1 MGRIA
6 DRQTTDDGQPDL
18 RRRLTDSL
26 DEATRTEKTIA
37 SYLLSNFKSLPFE
50 TAATL
55 AQKIGVSEASI
66 GRYCRKVGFL
76 HLKDLKA
83 TLQVDLGDRAW
94 LIGDRLRDFA
104 ARSRSD
110 KTEMA
115 RGLEREVAAIVSNYE
130 LAGSQEFA
138 RLVERLARVSS
149 VFVAGFQTER
159 GHAAFLAHGLQYLR
173 PGVQMA
179 DMDGGHFAEI
189 MLADPRDSALVL
201 VDGRRYSRLTRNLAS
216 RASEAGTP
224 VTLITDTYC
233 DWGRDCTSEMFAIQ
247 TDLNQFWDATSPI
260 SSFMCLII
268 NGVFK
273 ELGPEVEDR
282 MARVSSLY
290 NDFIGHAGDP
300 RGPQK

>member
-1 MGRIA
+1 LGRIA
-6 DRQTTDDGQPDL
+6 DRQLSDDGQPDL
-18 RRRLTDSL
+18 RRRLTASL

-37 SYLLSNFKSLPFE
+37 SYLLGNFKSLPFE

-104 ARSRSD
+104 QRSRND
-110 KTEMA
+110 KAEMA
-115 RGLEREVAAIVSNYE
+115 RGLEREIAAIVSNYE
-130 LAGSQEFA
+130 LAGTPEFS
-138 RLVERLARVSS
+138 RLVERLAQAGS
-149 VFVAGFQTER
+149 VFIAGFQTER

-173 PGVQMA
+173 PGVRLA
-179 DMDGGHFAEI
+179 DMEGGHFAEI
-189 MLADPRDSALVL
+189 MMANPSDSALVL
-201 VDGRRYSRLTRNLAS
+201 VDGRRYSRLTHTLAR
-216 RASEAGTP
+216 RASENGIP
-224 VTLITDTYC
+224 VTLITDPYC
-233 DWGRDCTSEMFAIQ
+233 DWGRDCVSEMFAIQ

-260 SSFMCLII
+260 SSFMCLVI

>member
-6 DRQTTDDGQPDL
+6 DRQLSDDAQPDL
-18 RRRLTDSL
+18 RRRLTASL
-26 DEATRTEKTIA
+26 EDATRTEKTIA
-37 SYLLSNFKSLPFE
+37 TYLLGNFKSLPFE

-104 ARSRSD
+104 QRSRND
-110 KTEMA
+110 KAEMA
-115 RGLEREVAAIVSNYE
+115 RGLEREIAAIVSNYE
-130 LAGSQEFA
+130 LAGTPEFS
-138 RLVERLARVSS
+138 RLVERLAQVGS

-173 PGVQMA
+173 PGVRLA
-179 DMDGGHFAEI
+179 DMEGGHFAEI
-189 MLADPRDSALVL
+189 MMANPSDSALVL
-201 VDGRRYSRLTRNLAS
+201 VDGRRYSRLTHALAR
-216 RASEAGTP
+216 RASENGIP
-224 VTLITDTYC
+224 VTLITDPYC
-233 DWGRDCTSEMFAIQ
+233 DWGRDCVSEMFAIQ

-260 SSFMCLII
+260 SSFMCLVI

>member
-6 DRQTTDDGQPDL
+6 DRQLSDDAQPDL
-18 RRRLTDSL
+18 RRRLTASL
-26 DEATRTEKTIA
+26 EDATRTEKTIA
-37 SYLLSNFKSLPFE
+37 TYLLGNFKSLPFE

-104 ARSRSD
+104 QRSRND
-110 KTEMA
+110 KAEMA
-115 RGLEREVAAIVSNYE
+115 RGLEREIAAIVSNYE
-130 LAGSQEFA
+130 LAGTPEFS
-138 RLVERLARVSS
+138 RLVERLAQVGS

-173 PGVQMA
+173 PGVRLA
-179 DMDGGHFAEI
+179 DMEGGHFAEI
-189 MLADPRDSALVL
+189 MMANPSDSALVL
-201 VDGRRYSRLTRNLAS
+201 VDGRRYSRLTHTLAR
-216 RASEAGTP
+216 RASENGIP
-224 VTLITDTYC
+224 VTLITDPYC
-233 DWGRDCTSEMFAIQ
+233 DWGRDCVSEMFAIQ

-260 SSFMCLII
+260 SSFMCLVI